1 MTDFID
7 MRLREG
13 AAPKMPLEVCLM
25 NLLFNDGGMK
35 RPEDMTVQG
44 EEGLALG
51 LAEVGQVIVD
61 LGRGDGGTM
70 GRHPMLT
77 LLS

>member
-1 MTDFID
+1 
-7 MRLREG
+7 
-13 AAPKMPLEVCLM
+13 
-25 NLLFNDGGMK
+25 
-35 RPEDMTVQG
+35 MTVQG
-44 EEGLALG
+44 EECLGLG

-70 GRHPMLT
+70 GRHTMLT

>member
-1 MTDFID
+1 M
-7 MRLREG
+7 MEEWRL
-13 AAPKMPLEVCLM
+13 
-25 NLLFNDGGMK
+25 
-35 RPEDMTVQG
+35 PEDMTVQG
-44 EEGLALG
+44 EEGLGLG